1 MAPRSRLAA
10 LELERDEWR
19 RRAESAAR
27 PRTRTE
33 YVVKRAP
40 RGARLLGALWLL
52 VLGLLVGGAALP
64 RANDTPALRED
75 YESCISSARRQAPPL
90 GDPYGEL
97 VDALYSCGVYDGSVA
112 SG

>member
-40 RGARLLGALWLL
+40 LGARLLAALWLL

-64 RANDTPALRED
+64 RANDAPVLRDD
-75 YESCISSARRQAPPL
+75 YESCISNARSPIPD
-90 GDPYGEL
+90 GDRYGEL
-97 VDALYSCGVYDGSVA
+97 VDALYACGVYDRGVA

>member
-19 RRAESAAR
+19 KRAESAPR

-40 RGARLLGALWLL
+40 LGARLLAALWLL

-64 RANDTPALRED
+64 RANDAPALRED
-75 YESCISSARRQAPPL
+75 YKSCISNERSRVPD

-97 VDALYSCGVYDGSVA
+97 VDALYVCGVYDGGVA

>member
-1 MAPRSRLAA
+1 MPHTSRLAA

-19 RRAESAAR
+19 KRAESAAR
-27 PRTRTE
+27 PQTRTE

-40 RGARLLGALWLL
+40 LGARLLAALWLL

-64 RANDTPALRED
+64 HANDAPVLRED
-75 YESCISSARRQAPPL
+75 YETCISSAKSQAPPH
-90 GDPYGEL
+90 GDAYGNL
-97 VDALYSCGVYDGSVA
+97 VDALYVCGVYDGGVA

>member
-1 MAPRSRLAA
+1 VAQACGVRGATA
-10 LELERDEWR
+10 DEDGVR
-19 RRAESAAR
+19 RQAR
-27 PRTRTE
+27 PARS
-33 YVVKRAP
+33 ASP
-40 RGARLLGALWLL
+40 RALWLL

-112 SG
+112 SR

>member
-19 RRAESAAR
+19 KRAESAPR

-40 RGARLLGALWLL
+40 LGARLLAALWLL

-64 RANDTPALRED
+64 RANDAPVLRED
-75 YESCISSARRQAPPL
+75 YESCISNARSSIPD
-90 GDPYGEL
+90 GDRYGEL
-97 VDALYSCGVYDGSVA
+97 VDALYVCGVYDGGVA

>member
-1 MAPRSRLAA
+1 MAPRSRLVL

-19 RRAESAAR
+19 KRAESA

-40 RGARLLGALWLL
+40 LGARLLAALWLL

-64 RANDTPALRED
+64 RANDAPVLRED
-75 YESCISSARRQAPPL
+75 YESCISNARSPIPD
-90 GDPYGEL
+90 GDRYGEL
-97 VDALYSCGVYDGSVA
+97 VDALYACGVYDRWVA

>member
-1 MAPRSRLAA
+1 MAPRARLGA

-19 RRAESAAR
+19 KRAESAAR

-33 YVVKRAP
+33 YVLKRAP
-40 RGARLLGALWLL
+40 LGARLLAALWLL
-52 VLGLLVGGAALP
+52 ALGLLVGGAALP
-64 RANDTPALRED
+64 RANDAPVLRED
-75 YESCISSARRQAPPL
+75 YESCISNTRSQVPR

-97 VDALYSCGVYDGSVA
+97 VDALYACGVYDGGVA

>member
-1 MAPRSRLAA
+1 MASRSRLAA

-19 RRAESAAR
+19 KRAESAAR

-40 RGARLLGALWLL
+40 LGARLLAALWLL

-64 RANDTPALRED
+64 RANDAPALRED
-75 YESCISSARRQAPPL
+75 YESCIANARSQVSR

-97 VDALYSCGVYDGSVA
+97 VDALYACGVYDGGVA

>member
-1 MAPRSRLAA
+1 MAPRSRLVL

-19 RRAESAAR
+19 KRAESAPR

-40 RGARLLGALWLL
+40 LGARLLAALWLL

-64 RANDTPALRED
+64 RANDAPALRED
-75 YESCISSARRQAPPL
+75 YESCISNERSRVPD

-97 VDALYSCGVYDGSVA
+97 VDALYVCGVYDGGVA